1 MSHPSKSEPRRR
13 YPLPIDP
20 LKIPIRA
27 STQEHLEIEDIKDDL
42 VLMKDGSCCLIL
54 LTTAI
59 NFGLLSEKEQDATI
73 YAYAALLNSLTFPV
87 QIVIRSQRK
96 DVTAYLK
103 LLDQEQAKQANK
115 LLREQIQKYR
125 SFVEEIVKKNNV
137 LDKEFLAI
145 IPFSALELGV
155 AKTLTTAINP
165 KKKRGLP
172 FEKDYIL
179 EKAKVALVPKRDHLI
194 RLFNRLGLKT
204 RQLKTQELIQLF
216 YKTYNPGVEGQ
227 RLAVSQEYTTP
238 MVQPALGKIE
248 EKQTNEPTS

>member
-1 MSHPSKSEPRRR
+1 M
-13 YPLPIDP
+13 PIDP

-27 STQEHLEIEDIKDDL
+27 STQDHLEIEDIRDDL

-103 LLDQEQAKQANK
+103 LLDQEMAKQTNK

-125 SFVEEIVKKNNV
+125 GFIEEIVKKNNV
-137 LDKEFLAI
+137 LDKEFFAI
-145 IPFSALELGV
+145 IPFSALEMGV
-155 AKTLTTAINP
+155 SKTLTTVINP
-165 KKKRGLP
+165 KKKKGLP
-172 FEKDYIL
+172 FEKDHIL
-179 EKAKVALVPKRDHLI
+179 EKAKTALVPKRDHLI
-194 RLFNRLGLKT
+194 RLFSRLGLKT

-238 MVQPALGKIE
+238 MVQPALGKTQGDN
-248 EKQTNEPTS
+248 QTNGTTS

>member
-1 MSHPSKSEPRRR
+1 M
-13 YPLPIDP
+13 PIDP

-42 VLMKDGSCCLIL
+42 VLMKDGSCCLVL

-73 YAYAALLNSLTFPV
+73 YAYAALLNSLTFPA

-103 LLDQEQAKQANK
+103 LIDLELAKQTNK

-125 SFVEEIVKKNNV
+125 NFIEEIVKKNNV
-137 LDKEFLAI
+137 LDKEFFAI

-155 AKTLTTAINP
+155 AKTLTTVISP
-165 KKKRGLP
+165 KKKGGLP
-172 FEKDYIL
+172 FEKGYIL
-179 EKAKVALVPKRDHLI
+179 EKAKMALIPKRDHLI

-216 YKTYNPGVEGQ
+216 YKTYNPGAEGQ

-238 MVQPALGKIE
+238 MVQPALGKTE
-248 EKQTNEPTS
+248 NQSHESTS

>member
-1 MSHPSKSEPRRR
+1 
-13 YPLPIDP
+13 LPIDP

-27 STQEHLEIEDIKDDL
+27 STQDHLEIEDIRDDL

-103 LLDQEQAKQANK
+103 LLDQEMAKQTNK

-125 SFVEEIVKKNNV
+125 SFIEEIVKKNNV
-137 LDKEFLAI
+137 LDKEFFAI
-145 IPFSALELGV
+145 IPFSALEMGV
-155 AKTLTTAINP
+155 SKTLTTVINP
-165 KKKRGLP
+165 KKKGGLP

-179 EKAKVALVPKRDHLI
+179 EKAKTALVPKRDHLI
-194 RLFNRLGLKT
+194 RLFSRLGLKT

-216 YKTYNPGVEGQ
+216 YKTYNPGIEGQ

-238 MVQPALGKIE
+238 MVQPALGKTEE
-248 EKQTNEPTS
+248 EKQTGNQNITQSIKNQTHGPAS